1 MFQLGSFCE
10 FKSSSADRSLALGG
24 SSTFT
29 PNVTKARKEVLEV
42 QTLTSVRSQGIIR
55 WFTMIF
61 SVLVCNNTPYLP
73 YLRRKHGA
81 GGHRWPSHANMQ
93 PNTR

>member
-55 WFTMIF
+55 
-61 SVLVCNNTPYLP
+61 
-73 YLRRKHGA
+73 
-81 GGHRWPSHANMQ
+81 
-93 PNTR
+93 